1 MPDIPAPE
9 SANAQLGSESAPAP
23 DGLSDA
29 VCDYSADPVFRA
41 EKEHLSRT
49 YATLQKM
56 AGALTQK
63 MRRNE
68 DAAAATKRQMVEEIK
83 PNFGSD
89 TESFETYVDF
99 ATVNS
104 VIDAYNQTQDSAAE
118 KLSNIGLLL
127 QQPYFAK
134 VALQYKP
141 GAPAKE
147 LYIGAAGVSDDDC
160 RRLVVDW
167 RSPVAEVYYNQDTGP
182 TSYVANGRTID
193 VDLKLRRQFD
203 IERDMLRGYFD
214 TTVAIQDSLLL
225 ASLSR
230 QRSEKMQAI
239 TATIQREQNQVIRH
253 ADCPVLLVAGIAG
266 SGKTSVLLQ
275 RIAYLFYQQR
285 GELRPQDVFLISPNP
300 VFSRYIENV
309 LPDLGERN
317 PETITL
323 SEFARTLLPVGQ
335 GAGKTPA
342 DIETLWAIDD
352 AMAAGRFEFEPGD
365 FRDIRVGNVKLIT
378 AGQVQQVR
386 SKWPRIEP
394 GARLANL
401 MREELVKRLDSKL
414 ASLAASDDM
423 YDEVIS
429 LSHDE
434 QLAAFGEPVNP
445 DDDAEVRRAALKLVR
460 ARYED
465 AYGMIARDEWLHVE
479 RVAKRLLGEGSLPA
493 AAWLY
498 LKMACT
504 GLSNPDARYVM
515 VDEVQDYSA
524 AQLAVLARFF
534 PNAHFMLLGDEH
546 QAIREGGLTFA
557 QVKDVFARLRG
568 QVEECRLMTSY
579 RSTPGITDLF
589 ARLLPESERME
600 VSSVQRD
607 CSDPRVKAY
616 ADPAEW
622 EEALRALVRQANAR
636 EEGLTAVIVPWK
648 HEAHKLQ
655 ALLGD
660 DAPTL
665 VSATGSLPHRGAV
678 LLTLALAKGLEF
690 DHVII
695 PNASAGLFPEGD
707 RVAANRL
714 YTTIS
719 RATRELDVLACGE
732 LTPLLS

>member
-1 MPDIPAPE
+1 MSDE
-9 SANAQLGSESAPAP
+9 HANARTQTDF
-23 DGLSDA
+23 DGLSDDA
-29 VCDYSADPVFRA
+29 ADYENDPVFRE
-41 EKEHLSRT
+41 EKEHLSNV
-49 YATLQKM
+49 YATLQSM
-56 AGALTQK
+56 AGALVK
-63 MRRNE
+63 KLRRNE
-68 DAAAATKRQMVEEIK
+68 DAAAETKKQMVEEIK
-83 PNFGSD
+83 QNYGSD
-89 TESFETYVDF
+89 TEAFETYADF

-104 VIDAYNQTQDSAAE
+104 VIDAYNQTQDTAVE
-118 KLSNIGLLL
+118 KLSNIRLLTQ

-134 VALQYKP
+134 VALQFKP
-141 GAPAKE
+141 GAAPKE

-182 TSYVANGRTID
+182 TSYVANGRTIN

-203 IERDMLRGYFD
+203 IERDELRAYFD
-214 TTVAIQDSLLL
+214 TTIAIQDSLLL

-239 TATIQREQNQVIRH
+239 TSTIQKEQNEVIRH

-285 GELRPQDVFLISPNP
+285 GTLRPEDVFLITPNP
-300 VFSRYIENV
+300 VFRRYIENV

-323 SEFARTLLPVGQ
+323 AEFARTLLPPGQ
-335 GAGKTPA
+335 GAGKTPV
-342 DIETLWAIDD
+342 DPGTLWAIDD
-352 AMAAGRFEFEPGD
+352 AIRGGRFEFEPGD
-365 FRDIRVGNVKLIT
+365 FCDIRIGRTKLIT

-386 SKWPRIEP
+386 AKWPHIEP

-401 MREELVKRLDSKL
+401 MREELTKRLDSKL
-414 ASLAASDDM
+414 ATLAGSDDM
-423 YDEVIS
+423 FDEVIS
-429 LSHDE
+429 LNHNE
-434 QLAAFGEPVNP
+434 QLAVFGEPVNI
-445 DDDAEVRRAALKLVR
+445 DDDKEVRRAALKLVK
-460 ARYED
+460 ARFDD
-465 AYGMIARDEWLHVE
+465 AYGMIARDEWLHVDH
-479 RVAKRLLGEGSLPA
+479 VAKRMLGAESLPP

-515 VDEVQDYSA
+515 IDEVQDYSI

-534 PNAHFMLLGDEH
+534 PQAHFMLLGDEH
-546 QAIREGGLTFA
+546 QAIREGGLTFDE
-557 QVKDVFARLRG
+557 VRDVFSRLRG
-568 QVEECRLMTSY
+568 TVEECRLMTSY

-589 ARLLPESERME
+589 ARLLPERERMQ
-600 VSSVQRD
+600 VTSVQRE
-607 CSDPRVKAY
+607 CSEPRVRTFADEGAY
-616 ADPAEW
+616 AD
-622 EEALRALVRQANAR
+622 ALRALLR
-636 EEGLTAVIVPWK
+636 EAKASDGGLTAVIVPWK
-648 HEAHKLQ
+648 HEAAKL
-655 ALLGD
+655 AKLLGD

-665 VSATGSLPHRGAV
+665 VSATGALPPKGAV

-695 PNASAGLFPEGD
+695 PNASAGLFPKGD
-707 RVAANRL
+707 RIARNRL

-719 RATRELDVLACGE
+719 RATRELDVLALGE
-732 LTPLLS
+732 LTPLLA